1 MVNTWPNVWEQQ
13 PTLQRALILR
23 YLFDIYI
30 WDVDFGG
37 IDIGVEAEL
46 AMIEQ
51 TTLEERARSSGGF
64 RSSSTLPRR
73 IASPTGAD
81 RLWKPQ
87 KDEYCEHGTDH
98 RSDCH

>member
-30 WDVDFGG
+30 SDVDFGG
-37 IDIGVEAEL
+37 IDVGVEAEL

-51 TTLEERARSSGGF
+51 TTLEERAEVIGWVQEQF
-64 RSSSTLPRR
+64 NTSTPDSLSDWRR
-73 IASPTGAD
+73 QTLETPKG
-81 RLWKPQ
+81 RVL
-87 KDEYCEHGTDH
+87 
-98 RSDCH
+98 